1 MMPSSVL
8 MLSMLEANGASIPN
22 DAIICADAIN
32 ARASL
37 IEFLNER
44 NIE

>member
-1 MMPSSVL
+1 MKMI
-8 MLSMLEANGASIPN
+8 ANGASIPN

-44 NIE
+44 EISIGYSPLKPI

>member
-1 MMPSSVL
+1 MKMI
-8 MLSMLEANGASIPN
+8 ANGAGIPN

-44 NIE
+44 NIDWLFSL